1 MCNPVAMF
9 AVNTAGAIGQHQS
22 QKAQVK
28 ARNRAK
34 LANFDAENSAYLRD
48 VTLGN
53 ASYRD
58 KVVQQ
63 EVKLDQIFKGASEK
77 WQEQDMLMEE
87 VYTKHAFNVQD
98 IMIGKAKASYAGTQT
113 GRTAARLAAE
123 PSRAAG
129 MAMAKSVRDVV
140 LNSRKVQLNK
150 EIIANDADRRSRA
163 QWEQVRQA
171 PVPGH
176 TPVAPQLEA
185 GPGIGGLLLN
195 IAAAAG
201 GAYMQS
207 QQLKTMRSIQQ
218 SAATSLAQSQNQSIL
233 SNLSPSAGFDGRA
246 SLGINPASSFTNNPF
261 EGTMNWNRTGNIGF
275 NTQAWQPIS
284 TYYKDG
290 AFDFT
295 QNITYR

>member
-22 QKAQVK
+22 QKAQVN

-150 EIIANDADRRSRA
+150 EIIANDADRRSRS

-195 IAAAAG
+195 IAAAAV

-207 QQLKTMRSIQQ
+207 QQLKTMRGIQESTRQ
-218 SAATSLAQSQNQSIL
+218 GLLNQQNTLPSYTSATQ
-233 SNLSPSAGFDGRA
+233 RA
-246 SLGINPASSFTNNPF
+246 SLQIPDASFYNSPLNNI
-261 EGTMNWNRTGNIGF
+261 TNWNRTGTSFSTMPTTFLKPPTDYWTDTGSFNFAQNIGF
-275 NTQAWQPIS
+275 S
-284 TYYKDG
+284 
-290 AFDFT
+290 
-295 QNITYR
+295 

>member
-1 MCNPVAMF
+1 MF

-22 QKAQVK
+22 QKAAVN
-28 ARNRAK
+28 ARNRQK

-63 EVKLDQIFKGASEK
+63 EVQLDNIFKGASEK

-98 IMIGKAKASYAGTQT
+98 IIIGKAKASYAGTQT

-123 PSRAAG
+123 PSRQAG
-129 MAMAKSVRDVV
+129 FAMAKSVRDVV
-140 LNSRKVQLNK
+140 LNSKKVQLNK

-207 QQLKTMRSIQQ
+207 QQLKTMKGIQQ
-218 SAATSLAQSQNQSIL
+218 SAKDSLTNNYWENPVSDFDYAKTFDPGFQN
-233 SNLSPSAGFDGRA
+233 RY
-246 SLGINPASSFTNNPF
+246 SLGIAKNNF
-261 EGTMNWNRTGNIGF
+261 GAGYGAWETGRNYGQYGQFIF
-275 NTQAWQPIS
+275 KN
-284 TYYKDG
+284 
-290 AFDFT
+290 
-295 QNITYR
+295 

>member
-1 MCNPVAMF
+1 MF

-22 QKAQVK
+22 QKAAVN

-63 EVKLDQIFKGASEK
+63 EVQLDNIFKGASEK

-98 IMIGKAKASYAGTQT
+98 IIIGKAKASYAGTQT

-123 PSRAAG
+123 PGRQAG
-129 MAMAKSVRDVV
+129 FAMAKSVRDVV
-140 LNSRKVQLNK
+140 LNSKKVQLNK

-207 QQLKTMRSIQQ
+207 QQLKTMKSIQT
-218 SAATSLAQSQNQSIL
+218 SAQQGLLQNQVSNISPSTGFNRSSL
-233 SNLSPSAGFDGRA
+233 LMDQTPAFTSNPFQSTFDWNQTGSVSPFVTSSNLNLNTPIYSG
-246 SLGINPASSFTNNPF
+246 LGKNPF
-261 EGTMNWNRTGNIGF
+261 LA
-275 NTQAWQPIS
+275 TQ
-284 TYYKDG
+284 
-290 AFDFT
+290 
-295 QNITYR
+295 